1 MLKQQ
6 INITNQCYLSA
17 ADILCNGY
25 ESQSSR
31 SFMACLSHAYTCDR
45 DLSCAGN
52 TNDFVT
58 SRRNPTS
65 GRTEIIVT
73 LCQSTCLLFYN
84 ACSSWAKIRGY
95 SKAADFCA
103 NFTHSDLLAFSDD
116 EDYYGDVVYRVA
128 RNDRNCYLGEGIRS
142 GLSIIEAQVGRCIPP
157 LGYVAFLVLLLPPHY
172 QAAHSDWH
180 MQNQGTTQEGV
191 SATEPEQAPHAGTAV
206 ALQHRASDRVESVHG
221 IVGLDSRSGEHAV
234 GQPGRVG
241 RVHGVVV
248 VVHHHDVRPVV
259 RSIQ

>member
-157 LGYVAFLVLLLPPHY
+157 LGYVAFLVLLLP
-172 QAAHSDWH
+172 AALSSGSLRLAHAEPRHHPRRCLRHRTRTS
-180 MQNQGTTQEGV
+180 TT
-191 SATEPEQAPHAGTAV
+191 
-206 ALQHRASDRVESVHG
+206 RRY
-221 IVGLDSRSGEHAV
+221 RSGPSTLR
-234 GQPGRVG
+234 Q
-241 RVHGVVV
+241 
-248 VVHHHDVRPVV
+248 RPCRI
-259 RSIQ
+259 RSRHRRS